1 MCRCGTKQGLP
12 FQVGQRQ
19 AAVWLDTAGTAEESE
34 ALPTQARTAPAR
46 DQESRLY
53 DLTPNSWV
61 RSVTSSPLAI
71 HMRTRSGI
79 HHCTLPN
86 REAE

>member
-19 AAVWLDTAGTAEESE
+19 AAVWLGTTGVAEESE
-34 ALPTQARTAPAR
+34 ALSTQSRTAPAG
-46 DQESRLY
+46 DQKSRLY
-53 DLTPNSWV
+53 DLTPNSWDG
-61 RSVTSSPLAI
+61 SVTSSPLAI
-71 HMRTRSGI
+71 RMRTRSGI

-86 REAE
+86 REVE